1 MIRKFLLHT
10 AAILAATLPITG
22 QSYKVT
28 NLLSDGSVAATNT
41 DPNFK
46 NPWAISASGTFWIS
60 AANTGYNYV
69 VPPAGTVSFKVIV
82 PTAAAPNTAPGLPA
96 GSVTT
101 GGAVGMVLANGTKAS
116 FLFSTLDGTISGW
129 NSKLGTANAISTIAI
144 NNNAAGASYPG
155 LAILNIA
162 SGGVTSKSYILAAN
176 FGTGNAIEV
185 YDSTF
190 APTKL
195 AGNFVDPNLPA
206 GYAPFA
212 VHVLGTQVFV
222 NYALRSASAPYLS
235 VNGAG
240 NGAVSVFDTSGNFV
254 SRVATGGNLNAPWG
268 IAYAPA
274 NFGVFS
280 NDLLIG
286 NFGDGIINVFDP
298 KTFAYQGQLIDG
310 TGKALKYAS
319 LWELLTGGT
328 AVTGTTA
335 VSGGDTST
343 VYFTAGLD
351 QEQHGLFAAITN
363 ATTAGATPTFGFSSA
378 SPSATVTAGST
389 AQIQLSLA
397 SVNGFSGN
405 VSLACSGLPANTT
418 CSFSPSQASVSS
430 TVPSIVT
437 ATITTNAKTAALEP
451 LQRHGMQRV
460 VAGIFAAFLLPFASL
475 LGFSKR
481 FRLTNASRLAALA
494 AVVLLSGLAAGGC
507 SSGSSPQMSTT
518 PTPTPAP
525 VTPAGTTNITI
536 AATAG
541 SVTQQTSVALTV
553 K

>member
-1 MIRKFLLHT
+1 MRILRNALLQTVAVLSAMLPT
-10 AAILAATLPITG
+10 AA

-28 NLLSDGSVAATNT
+28 NLLSDGSVAAVNT

-46 NPWAISASGTFWIS
+46 NPWAISSSGTFWIS

-101 GGAVGMVLANGTKAS
+101 GGALGMLLANGTKAS
-116 FLFSTLDGTISGW
+116 FVFSTLDGTISGW
-129 NSKLGTANAISTIAI
+129 NSRLGTANAISTIAI
-144 NNNAAGASYPG
+144 NNSAAGASYPG

-162 SGGVTSKSYILAAN
+162 SGGVTSKSYLLAAN
-176 FGTGNAIEV
+176 FGTGNGIEV
-185 YDSTF
+185 YDSSF

-195 AGNFVDPNLPA
+195 AGNFVDPTLPA
-206 GYAPFA
+206 GYAPFS
-212 VHVLGTQVFV
+212 VHVIGSQVFV
-222 NYALRSASAPYLS
+222 NYALRTTTTPYLS

-240 NGAVSVFDTSGNFV
+240 NGVVSVFDTSGTFV

-274 NFGVFS
+274 NFGIFS

-298 KTFAYQGQLIDG
+298 KTFAYLGQLVDG
-310 TGKALKYAS
+310 SGKPLQYAS
-319 LWELLTGGT
+319 LWELLPGGA

-335 VSGGDTST
+335 VGGGDTST

-351 QEQHGLFAAITN
+351 KEQHGLLAGITN
-363 ATTAGATPTFGFSSA
+363 ASTAGATPTFGFSA
-378 SPSATVTAGST
+378 AAPSATVTAGAST
-389 AQIQLSLA
+389 QVQLSIA
-397 SVNGFSGN
+397 PVNSFSGS
-405 VSLACSGLPANTT
+405 VSLACSGLPSSAT

-430 TVPSIVT
+430 TAPSIVT
-437 ATITTNAKTAALEP
+437 VTINTNTKTAAL
-451 LQRHGMQRV
+451 QRFQKPGTL
-460 VAGIFAAFLLPFASL
+460 AGITAAFLLPFASL
-475 LGFSKR
+475 LALRRRRTSVTAL
-481 FRLTNASRLAALA
+481 RLMGMAFLLSACCM
-494 AVVLLSGLAAGGC
+494 AVVGC
-507 SSGSSPQMSTT
+507 SGGTSSTTTTSTT
-518 PTPTPAP
+518 PPP
-525 VTPAGTTNITI
+525 VTPAGTSTITI

-541 SVTQQTSVALTV
+541 AVTQQTSLALTV

>member
-1 MIRKFLLHT
+1 MQKIRKFVLHT
-10 AAILAATLPITG
+10 IAVLAAALPMAG

-82 PTAAAPNTAPGLPA
+82 PSAAAPNTAPGLPA

-101 GGAVGMVLANGTKAS
+101 GGAVGMLLANGTKAS

-129 NSKLGTANAISTIAI
+129 NSKLGTANAISTVAI

-195 AGNFVDPNLPA
+195 AGNFVDPTLPA

-222 NYALRSASAPYLS
+222 NYALRTATAPYLS

-274 NFGVFS
+274 NFGIFS

-298 KTFAYQGQLIDG
+298 KTFAYQGQLMDS

-335 VSGGDTST
+335 VAGGDTST

-351 QEQHGLFAAITN
+351 QEQHGLFATITN

-378 SPSATVTAGST
+378 SPSVSVSAGST
-389 AQIQLSLA
+389 GQIQLSLA

-418 CSFSPSQASVSS
+418 CSFSPSQASLSS

-437 ATITTNAKTAALEP
+437 ATITTNTQTSALQPLERLRMKPVAAGILAAL
-451 LQRHGMQRV
+451 
-460 VAGIFAAFLLPFASL
+460 LLPFVSL
-475 LGFSKR
+475 AGFSKR
-481 FRLTNASRLAALA
+481 SRLTNASRLAALFV
-494 AVVLLSGLAAGGC
+494 VVLLSGLVAGGC

-518 PTPTPAP
+518 PTPP
-525 VTPAGTTNITI
+525 VTPTGTSTVTI
-536 AATAG
+536 SATAG
-541 SVTQQTSVALTV
+541 SVTQQTSVSLVV

>member
-1 MIRKFLLHT
+1 MIRKLVLHAVAVF
-10 AAILAATLPITG
+10 AAALPVVG
-22 QSYKVT
+22 QSYTVT
-28 NLLSDGSVAATNT
+28 NLLSDGSVTAKNT

-101 GGAVGMVLANGTKAS
+101 GGAVGMILANGTKAS

-129 NSKLGTANAISTIAI
+129 NSKLGTANAISTVAI
-144 NNNAAGASYPG
+144 NNSAAGASYPG

-176 FGTGNAIEV
+176 FGAGNAIEV
-185 YDSTF
+185 YDSNF

-195 AGNFVDPNLPA
+195 AGNFTDPTLPA
-206 GYAPFA
+206 GYAPFS
-212 VHVLGTQVFV
+212 VHVIGSQVFV
-222 NYALRSASAPYLS
+222 NYALRTTTAPYLS
-235 VNGAG
+235 VNAAG
-240 NGAVSVFDTSGNFV
+240 NGAVSLFDTSGNFV

-274 NFGVFS
+274 NFGIFS

-298 KTFAYQGQLIDG
+298 KTYAYQGQLVDG
-310 TGKALKYAS
+310 AGKPLQYAS
-319 LWELLTGGT
+319 LWELLPGGT

-335 VSGGDTST
+335 VGGGDTST

-351 QEQHGLFAAITN
+351 KEQHGLLGAISN

-378 SPSATVTAGST
+378 SPSATVTAGGST
-389 AQIQLSLA
+389 MVQLSLA

-405 VSLACSGLPANTT
+405 VSLACSGLPANSS

-430 TVPSIVT
+430 SVPSIVT
-437 ATITTNAKTAALEP
+437 ATITTNTTTAALQP
-451 LQRHGMQRV
+451 KQGRRIQPV
-460 VAGIFAAFLLPFASL
+460 AAGIFAAFLFPLASL
-475 LGFSKR
+475 LGIGKR
-481 FRLTNASRLAALA
+481 FRLANAPRLAG
-494 AVVLLSGLAAGGC
+494 VMVIVLLSGVAAGGC
-507 SSGSSPQMSTT
+507 STGRSSQTSTT
-518 PTPTPAP
+518 PPA
-525 VTPAGTTNITI
+525 VTPAGTSTITI
-536 AATAG
+536 SATAG

>member
-1 MIRKFLLHT
+1 MQMIRKFLLHT
-10 AAILAATLPITG
+10 AAILAATLPIAG

-28 NLLSDGSVAATNT
+28 NLLSDGSVTATNT

-82 PTAAAPNTAPGLPA
+82 PSAAAPNTAPGLPA

-101 GGAVGMVLANGTKAS
+101 GGAVGMLLANGTKAS

-129 NSKLGTANAISTIAI
+129 NSKLGTANAISTVAI

-195 AGNFVDPNLPA
+195 AGNFVDPTLPA
-206 GYAPFA
+206 GYAPFS

-274 NFGVFS
+274 NFGIFS

-298 KTFAYQGQLIDG
+298 KTFAYQGQLIDS

-328 AVTGTTA
+328 SVTGTTA
-335 VSGGDTST
+335 VAGGDTST

-351 QEQHGLFAAITN
+351 QEQHGLFATITN

-389 AQIQLSLA
+389 AQVQLSLA

-405 VSLACSGLPANTT
+405 VSLACSGLPANAT

-437 ATITTNAKTAALEP
+437 ATITTNTKTAALQP
-451 LQRHGMQRV
+451 LQRRGMQPV

-475 LGFSKR
+475 LGISKR
-481 FRLTNASRLAALA
+481 LRLTNASRLAALTV
-494 AVVLLSGLAAGGC
+494 VVLLSGLAAGGC

-518 PTPTPAP
+518 PTPAP
-525 VTPAGTTNITI
+525 VTPAGTSNITI

>member
-1 MIRKFLLHT
+1 MQKIRKFVLHT
-10 AAILAATLPITG
+10 VAVLAAALPMAG

-28 NLLSDGSVAATNT
+28 NLLSDGSVTATNT

-82 PTAAAPNTAPGLPA
+82 PSAAAPNTAPGLPA

-101 GGAVGMVLANGTKAS
+101 GGAVGMLLANGTKAS

-129 NSKLGTANAISTIAI
+129 NSKLGTANAIASVAI

-162 SGGVTSKSYILAAN
+162 SGGITSKSYILAAN

-195 AGNFVDPNLPA
+195 AGNFVDPTLPA

-222 NYALRSASAPYLS
+222 NYALRTASAPYLS

-254 SRVATGGNLNAPWG
+254 SRIATGGNLNAPWG

-274 NFGVFS
+274 NFGIFS

-298 KTFAYQGQLIDG
+298 KTFAYQGQLMDS
-310 TGKALKYAS
+310 TGKSLQYAS

-351 QEQHGLFAAITN
+351 QEQHGLLGAIANT
-363 ATTAGATPTFGFSSA
+363 TTAGATPTFGFSAA
-378 SPSATVTAGST
+378 SPSVSVTAGGT
-389 AQIQLSLA
+389 GQIQLSLA

-418 CSFSPSQASVSS
+418 CSFSPSQTTVSS

-437 ATITTNAKTAALEP
+437 ATITTNTKTAALQP
-451 LQRHGMQRV
+451 LQRFRMKPV

-475 LGFSKR
+475 AGSRKR
-481 FRLTNASRLAALA
+481 FRLVNASCLTALT
-494 AVVLLSGLAAGGC
+494 VIVLLSGLVAGGC
-507 SSGSSPQMSTT
+507 SSGSSSQMSTT
-518 PTPTPAP
+518 TPPP
-525 VTPAGTTNITI
+525 VTPSGTSTITI

-541 SVTQQTSVALTV
+541 SVTQQTSVSLVV

>member
-1 MIRKFLLHT
+1 MQKIRKFVLHT
-10 AAILAATLPITG
+10 VAVLAALPLAG

-28 NLLSDGSVAATNT
+28 NLLSDGSVAAANT

-46 NPWAISASGTFWIS
+46 NPWAISSSGTFWIS

-82 PTAAAPNTAPGLPA
+82 PSATAPNTAPGLPA

-101 GGAVGMVLANGTKAS
+101 GGAVGMLLANGTKAS

-144 NNNAAGASYPG
+144 NNSAAGASYPG

-195 AGNFVDPNLPA
+195 AGNFVDPTLPA

-222 NYALRSASAPYLS
+222 NYALRTSSAPYLS
-235 VNGAG
+235 VNGTG

-274 NFGVFS
+274 NFGIFS

-298 KTFAYQGQLIDG
+298 KTFAYQGQLMDS
-310 TGKALKYAS
+310 TGKALQYAS

-335 VSGGDTST
+335 VAGGDTST

-351 QEQHGLFAAITN
+351 KEQHGLFATITN
-363 ATTAGATPTFGFSSA
+363 ATTAGATPTFGFSAA
-378 SPSATVTAGST
+378 SPSVSVSAGGT
-389 AQIQLSLA
+389 GQIQLSLA

-405 VSLACSGLPANTT
+405 AALACSGLPANTT

-430 TVPSIVT
+430 TVPALVT
-437 ATITTNAKTAALEP
+437 ATITTNTKTAALQP
-451 LQRHGMQRV
+451 LQKLRMKPV

-475 LGFSKR
+475 ASSRKR
-481 FRLTNASRLAALA
+481 FHIANASRLVALI
-494 AVVLLSGLAAGGC
+494 VLLLLSGLVAGGC
-507 SSGSSPQMSTT
+507 SSGSSSQMSTT
-518 PTPTPAP
+518 TPP
-525 VTPAGTTNITI
+525 VTPSGTSTITI

-541 SVTQQTSVALTV
+541 SVTQQTSVSLVV

>member
-1 MIRKFLLHT
+1 MKMIRKLVLHSI
-10 AAILAATLPITG
+10 AVLAAALPAVG

-82 PTAAAPNTAPGLPA
+82 PSATAPNTAPGLPA

-129 NSKLGTANAISTIAI
+129 NSKLGTANALSTISI
-144 NNNAAGASYPG
+144 NNSAAGASYPG

-185 YDSTF
+185 YDSNF

-195 AGNFVDPNLPA
+195 AGSFTDPTLPA
-206 GYAPFA
+206 GYAPFS
-212 VHVLGTQVFV
+212 VHVLGSQVFV
-222 NYALRSASAPYLS
+222 NYALRTSSTPYLS

-240 NGAVSVFDTSGNFV
+240 NGVVSVFDTSGNFV

-310 TGKALKYAS
+310 AGKPLQYAS

-335 VSGGDTST
+335 VAGGDTST

-351 QEQHGLFAAITN
+351 KEQHGLLGAIAS
-363 ATTAGATPTFGFSSA
+363 ATTAGATPTFGFSAAAPTA
-378 SPSATVTAGST
+378 SVTAGGT
-389 AQIQLSLA
+389 ATVQLSLA

-405 VSLACSGLPANTT
+405 VSLACSGLPANAS
-418 CSFSPSQASVSS
+418 CSFSPSSVSVSS

-437 ATITTNAKTAALEP
+437 ATITTNTKTAALEP
-451 LQRHGMQRV
+451 LPGRGVTPM
-460 VAGIFAAFLLPFASL
+460 VAGTIAAFLLPFASL
-475 LGFSKR
+475 LGAGKR
-481 FRLTNASRLAALA
+481 FRLANASRLAGV
-494 AVVLLSGLAAGGC
+494 AVLVLLAGLAAGGC
-507 SSGSSPQMSTT
+507 ASGSSSQTST
-518 PTPTPAP
+518 TPAP
-525 VTPAGTTNITI
+525 VTPAGTSTVTI

-541 SVTQQTSVALTV
+541 AVTQQATVALTV